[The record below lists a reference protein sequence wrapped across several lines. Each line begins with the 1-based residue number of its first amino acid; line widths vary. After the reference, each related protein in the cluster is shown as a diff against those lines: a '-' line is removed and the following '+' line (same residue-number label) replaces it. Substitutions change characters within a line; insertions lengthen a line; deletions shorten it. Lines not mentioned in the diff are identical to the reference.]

1 MVILGRGLFLK
12 SKIPLYSSARP
23 SWKPGG
29 EGQGHDPPTVSRVTG
44 LHGSRLQV
52 IGAVG
57 DYSVEYE
64 GFVKPRFWGVT

>member
-1 MVILGRGLFLK
+1 MVVPRGELFLM
-12 SKIPLYSSARP
+12 SEICLYSSARP
-23 SWKPGG
+23 SWKPVGG
-29 EGQGHDPPTVSRVTG
+29 GQGHGPPTVSRATG